1 MDRDPSSKLQALAQA
16 MKQARGVAQTQV
28 HALNTQVDRLGKML
42 SHMLVLLNKQRE
54 SHKASLIN
62 LDATVDELS
71 SWLVAAKLVES
82 SREAL
87 REATKETQKKTGGKM
102 RMVGKGEAR
111 EVEKEEGVRTSPTAA
126 WFARGHMRDVL
137 ATKTAKVKAA
147 LTRVLRM
154 DGFLASSITTTTS
167 PTACAT
173 PPGMTGSSRPKRG
186 QALQKWMLTAVSFC
200 I

>member
-71 SWLVAAKLVES
+71 
-82 SREAL
+82 
-87 REATKETQKKTGGKM
+87 
-102 RMVGKGEAR
+102 
-111 EVEKEEGVRTSPTAA
+111 
-126 WFARGHMRDVL
+126 
-137 ATKTAKVKAA
+137 
-147 LTRVLRM
+147 
-154 DGFLASSITTTTS
+154 FL
-167 PTACAT
+167 
-173 PPGMTGSSRPKRG
+173 
-186 QALQKWMLTAVSFC
+186 
-200 I
+200 

>member
-71 SWLVAAKLVES
+71 SWLIAAKQAES

-87 REATKETQKKTGGKM
+87 REATKETQKKM

-111 EVEKEEGVRTSPTAA
+111 EVEKEDGVRTSPTAA

-147 LTRVLRM
+147 LTRVLGM
-154 DGFLASSITTTTS
+154 DGFLASSITTTTT
-167 PTACAT
+167 PPACAT
-173 PPGMTGSSRPKRG
+173 PPGMTGSSRPKRR
-186 QALQKWMLTAVSFC
+186 QALQKWMTTAVSLKV
-200 I
+200 